1 MQASQH
7 LRSFRDARVSEI
19 RHNILSAGSRAS
31 NALRNHLVDGH
42 ILNGPRHGIQYKRG
56 SGVHTASS
64 PNESPATDSG
74 EFRLSWDPRTVVPR
88 YGATYSVTAGVESDL
103 KVGGKGLLLGDLLEN
118 GTSRMAPRK
127 YKDKAV
133 DAAMPEIE
141 SIYRNL

>member
-1 MQASQH
+1 M
-7 LRSFRDARVSEI
+7 
-19 RHNILSAGSRAS
+19 SAGSRAS
-31 NALRNHLVDGH
+31 NALRNHLLDGP
-42 ILNGPRHGIQYKRG
+42 ILNGPRNGVQYKRG

-74 EFRLSWDPRTVVPR
+74 EFRRSWKARTVVPR
-88 YGATYSVTAGVESDL
+88 YGATYSVSAGVESGYQ
-103 KVGGKGLLLGDLLEN
+103 VGRKGLLLGDLLEN

-141 SIYRNL
+141 SIYSNL